1 MIPLL
6 LGSVA
11 FAVTPPRPTQP
22 VTAEAILCARP
33 VTFTKPYPW
42 HYAKDA
48 PPLTSGTVL
57 LIQGDADLLRPRNI
71 GQRMLFVAGNPV
83 EVLARAGG
91 TALVL
96 TSEALPD
103 APTRVWFDIDTLP
116 ERVDGPL
123 LSILGVG
130 ALLIE
135 PLEITAW
142 GSALTVG
149 GRNELLAATK
159 GWTKGC
165 DGTAVR

>member
-1 MIPLL
+1 MISLL

-11 FAVTPPRPTQP
+11 FAVSPPRPTQP

-33 VTFTKPYPW
+33 VTFTTPYPW

-48 PPLTSGTVL
+48 PPVESGTVL
-57 LIQGDADLLRPRNI
+57 VVRADANLLRPRNV
-71 GQRMLFVAGNPV
+71 GQRVLYAAGSPV
-83 EVLARAGG
+83 ELLARAGG

-96 TSEALPD
+96 VSQALPD
-103 APTRVWFDIDTLP
+103 EPTRVWFDVETLP

-123 LSILGVG
+123 LSLLGMG
-130 ALLIE
+130 AVHLD
-135 PLEITAW
+135 PLEIGAW
-142 GSALTVG
+142 GPALTVG